1 VFAVKQGE
9 LVTRIDVNYWAST
22 RRFSDRYANPIYPL
36 VPLREQVLL
45 VQYGCS
51 DLANTE
57 GKGLRMVRMNNL
69 QDDGWDF
76 SDVKRVPLGLKAA
89 RRYRLRRG
97 DILFNRTNSKELV
110 GKCEVFRE
118 RGVWVFASYLIRVRV
133 DEQRLLPDFVPLF
146 LATSAG
152 RIQIDRISRQIIGMT
167 NVNAEELQDLL
178 LPLPDVPRQRE
189 LLVEM
194 DAAREAR
201 KEKLREADELLV
213 SLDTYLLETLALT
226 PPPPDNRQI
235 YAVRLNAVRSE
246 SRLNAD
252 YFHPERILTLRTLQ
266 QTASTR
272 LDALVTF
279 HRDLRTA
286 DARPN
291 YLGLAHV
298 QSHTGEL
305 VTFDE
310 GAEGQCFAFL
320 PGDVLFARLRP
331 YLNKVYCAEHEG
343 VCSTE
348 FHVMRV
354 NNPAALL
361 PEYLATMLRSR
372 LIVAQTRHMMT
383 GNTHPRLT
391 NDDVVNL
398 VVPVPEIAVQEQ
410 IAAEVRRRREQ
421 ARRLRIEADA
431 EWQAAKRRFEQQLLG
446 TEQQ

>member
-1 VFAVKQGE
+1 MARSPFPRAAVGDYFYVRDGDHNRLPDEEITNADAGIRYLRAQDLREGE
-9 LVTRIDVNYWAST
+9 IVSED
-22 RRFSDRYANPIYPL
+22 PIYITPEYFATVKRSHIKPGYLLFSIMASIGNSAVVPDNFPPATANRAVGIL
-36 VPLREQVLL
+36 VPRLSGE
-45 VQYGCS
+45 
-51 DLANTE
+51 DLSGYLFHLFRTDLGAQLYVRIK
-57 GKGLRMVRMNNL
+57 KGGL
-69 QDDGWDF
+69 QQ
-76 SDVKRVPLGLKAA
+76 
-89 RRYRLRRG
+89 
-97 DILFNRTNSKELV
+97 RTN
-110 GKCEVFRE
+110 
-118 RGVWVFASYLIRVRV
+118 
-133 DEQRLLPDFVPLF
+133 
-146 LATSAG
+146 LADVA
-152 RIQIDRISRQIIGMT
+152 ML
-167 NVNAEELQDLL
+167 EF
-178 LPLPDVPRQRE
+178 PLPPPDVRRK
-189 LLVEM
+189 LVAEM
-194 DAAREAR
+194 QAAREAR
-201 KEKLREADELLV
+201 KQKLREADDLLV
-213 SLDTYLLETLALT
+213 SLDTYLLETLVLT
-226 PPPPDNRQI
+226 PPPSHNRQI
-235 YAVRLNAVRSE
+235 YAVRLDAVRCE

-279 HRDLRTA
+279 HRDLRRAET
-286 DARPN
+286 RPN

-305 VTFDE
+305 VTSDE

-421 ARRLRIEADA
+421 ARRLRGEAEAD
-431 EWQAAKRRFEQQLLG
+431 WQGAKRRFEQQLLG